1 MRVFCGENGFGSG
14 TLKAATQLN
23 GRSIRV
29 PGSIEIYN
37 RLELSA
43 LTTWF
48 ERNSLPRFVV
58 TPCTEPSNLDFRA
71 SASLLAIYRTSCRF
85 HSDRS
90 RHKLLGS
97 YARRK
102 GISLCRYE

>member
-23 GRSIRV
+23 GGSIRV
-29 PGSIEIYN
+29 PRSIEIYN
-37 RLELSA
+37 RLECSP
-43 LTTWF
+43 LTTWL
-48 ERNSLPRFVV
+48 ERNSLPRVVV
-58 TPCTEPSNLDFRA
+58 TPCTEPSNLDLRA
-71 SASLLAIYRTSCRF
+71 SPSLLAIYRASCRF

-90 RHKLLGS
+90 RHKRLGS

-102 GISLCRYE
+102 GFPL